1 MPENSLKI
9 LTCKN
14 ILAFFLYLCVPCIT
28 TFYIHNRLYA
38 QGIGIMKTF
47 YPILLFTFL
56 LAAMAIPQSKTLAQ
70 SRPIEKDGYTFVP
83 ITVLDGDTLPN
94 VLIPQVVVFPERKFA
109 SKRDYREYQ
118 RLIRNMKVVYPYAQI
133 AKYKISEMEVH
144 YRTLKTDAERK
155 AYVKQVEM
163 ELREE
168 FEDQLVKLTVSQGRL
183 LIKLIDREVGKTTYS
198 VIRDLRGGVSAVFWQ
213 TIARLF
219 GSNLKAEFD
228 SVGEDKILNEI
239 IILYEHGLI

>member
-1 MPENSLKI
+1 MRTLQSI
-9 LTCKN
+9 LFLIF
-14 ILAFFLYLCVPCIT
+14 ILVAI
-28 TFYIHNRLYA
+28 
-38 QGIGIMKTF
+38 
-47 YPILLFTFL
+47 
-56 LAAMAIPQSKTLAQ
+56 AIPKSQTIAQ

-83 ITVLDGDTLPN
+83 ITVLDGDTIPN
-94 VLIPQVVVFPERKFA
+94 VLIPQVVVFPQRKFA
-109 SKRDYREYQ
+109 SKRDYRQYQ
-118 RLIRNMKVVYPYAQI
+118 RLIRNVKVVYPYAQV

-155 AYVKQVEM
+155 AYVKQVEK

-168 FEDQLVKLTVSQGRL
+168 FEDQLVKLTISQGRL

-198 VIRDLRGGVSAVFWQ
+198 VIRELRGGVSAVFWQ
-213 TIARLF
+213 TIARIF
-219 GSNLKAEFD
+219 GSNLKTEFD